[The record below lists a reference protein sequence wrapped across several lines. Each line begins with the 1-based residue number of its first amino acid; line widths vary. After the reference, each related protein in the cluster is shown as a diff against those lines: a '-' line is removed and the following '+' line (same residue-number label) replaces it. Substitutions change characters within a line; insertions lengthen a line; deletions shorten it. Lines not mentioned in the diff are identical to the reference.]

1 MTLPFSSR
9 QAVRKLREHGG
20 FEEAAADAITE
31 VVEDATKELV
41 TKEYFDERLRSAVS
55 EMRAEFY
62 RAIFFLA
69 GFIITVAGA
78 SLVAARWLFG

>member
-1 MTLPFSSR
+1 MQP
-9 QAVRKLREHGG
+9 
-20 FEEAAADAITE
+20 EAAAASD
-31 VVEDATKELV
+31 LV

-78 SLVAARWLFG
+78 ALVAARWLFG